1 MPQGP
6 IAVQTVSSAKT
17 RLNVT
22 TKTLI
27 KVGSGRAV
35 KIAVITVATGGAVGV
50 YDAATTAAGVTATAL
65 FQVGATPWVP
75 AGVVSLDMA
84 YTNGLVV
91 DPGTGGVVAVEYI

>member
-6 IAVQTVSSAKT
+6 IAVQAVNSTTTK
-17 RLNVT
+17 LNVT

-27 KVGSGRAV
+27 KVGSGRVA
-35 KIAVITVATGGAVGV
+35 KISFVVASTAGTPAV

-65 FQVGATPWVP
+65 WAGAAVTTI
-75 AGVVSLDMA
+75 GTVVSLDMA

-91 DPGTGGVVAVEYI
+91 DPGTTGVVSVSFI